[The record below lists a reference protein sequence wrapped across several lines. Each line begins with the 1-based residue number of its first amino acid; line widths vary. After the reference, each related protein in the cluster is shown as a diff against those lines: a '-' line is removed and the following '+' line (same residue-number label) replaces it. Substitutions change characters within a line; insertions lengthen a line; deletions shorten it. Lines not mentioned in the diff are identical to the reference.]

1 MEIYLIEKAID
12 DSRLSQL
19 TNCSTFSELNFN
31 KNSLKDRFRI
41 SLNKEFISCIH
52 ISPNESIKNINQ
64 EGIFW
69 TTNVVFLSFELQ
81 KLFIQKLLLSNQ
93 SILYGN
99 ANGFVFKGH
108 SNKLFE
114 LIESDFETQSDYI
127 RIKNE
132 KNLVIV
138 QNSYDYKKL
147 IMQLPEVRYFNRI
160 ENNSDWLKKTSSN
173 IEKIKGEFFQL
184 QNVPDQLKK
193 YFVESRNLLIGP
205 NESSYETKRVNG
217 LDLSILL
224 LNNNFSDE
232 LLSLT
237 LNQLRDYFKTSFKII
252 KKIDENPLSFVL
264 KKNKVRL
271 KELKEWNEFTRL
283 ESFIKNFTEQK
294 NLDETFTQ
302 VNSIIESVAKTINQ
316 DTLVYS
322 HGDLCFSNIIIE
334 DEAAEIILIDPR
346 GASGQDENFLTPYYD
361 VAKLSHSLLGGY
373 DLIINNQA
381 NISFDIEMMAKLNF
395 SLDLDKNQNVFEE
408 FVSSMGLDF
417 RLVRLVEISLFLSML
432 PLHKENLRK
441 VIMLYLRALELL
453 KEYKAK
459 FL

>member
-1 MEIYLIEKAID
+1 MEIYLIEKAIHD
-12 DSRLSQL
+12 VRLSKL

-31 KNSLKDRFRI
+31 KANLRDRFNE
-41 SLNKEFISCIH
+41 SLNKEFISCVY
-52 ISPNESIKNINQ
+52 ISLNESLKDINQ

-69 TTNVVFLSFELQ
+69 TTNVVFLSLELQ
-81 KLFIQKLLLSNQ
+81 KLFIQKLLLSSQ

-114 LIESDFETQSDYI
+114 LIESNFETQFDYI
-127 RIKNE
+127 SIKNE

-147 IMQLPEVRYFNRI
+147 ILQLPEVRYFNRI
-160 ENNSDWLKKTSSN
+160 ENNSDWLKKTSAN
-173 IEKIKGEFFQL
+173 KEKIKCEFFQL

-193 YFVESRNLLIGP
+193 YFVESRNLVIGP

-217 LDLSILL
+217 LDLSVLL
-224 LNNNFSDE
+224 LNDNFSDE

-237 LNQLRDYFKTSFKII
+237 LNQLKDYFKTSFKIC

-264 KKNKVRL
+264 KKNKARL
-271 KELKEWNEFTRL
+271 KELKEWSEFSRL

-294 NLDETFTQ
+294 NLGETFSE
-302 VNSIIESVAKTINQ
+302 VNSIIESVAETLHQ

-334 DEAAEIILIDPR
+334 DETAEIILIDPR
-346 GASGQDENFLTPYYD
+346 GASGQAENFLTPYYD

-381 NISFDIEMMAKLNF
+381 NISFDIEMIAKLNF
-395 SLDLDKNQNVFEE
+395 SIDLDENQKVFEE
-408 FVSSMGLDF
+408 FVSSMRLDF

-432 PLHKENLRK
+432 PIHIENFRK
-441 VIMLYLRALELL
+441 VIMLYLRAIDLL
-453 KEYKAK
+453 NSYKNTYK
-459 FL
+459 